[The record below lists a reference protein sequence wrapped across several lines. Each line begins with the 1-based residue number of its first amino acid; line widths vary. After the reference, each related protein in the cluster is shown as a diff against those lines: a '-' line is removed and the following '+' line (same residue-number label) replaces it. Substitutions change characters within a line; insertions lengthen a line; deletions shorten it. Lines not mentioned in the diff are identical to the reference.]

1 MDFRTPHLLSPLYC
15 KHSRSICQS
24 LSLLNCCFNSKIG
37 TRYCYYGERTL
48 DELRQALEL
57 ANYDELKQITQILF
71 SRRFNPLDYLH
82 TPDPIQIQSQSHR
95 DWIDSLE
102 KRFRYLAADGIT
114 VLRRKTQQVSY
125 REALI
130 RVCHYLKIPYSPA
143 FSTTDIEIEIFL
155 HLAQKAWKRLPCEER
170 KSLSYRILRRLDKLK
185 LPEPITVQLQNNS
198 FPLLLK
204 GSGILAVSSLVTPLL
219 KQIPRQFALYFT
231 KASAT
236 KAALKRGGAVVAVT
250 LGARRGIAISA
261 VRCATPTIL
270 GFVGP
275 LLTGSFLVDLSWRS
289 IATNY
294 SRIIP
299 TIVALAQIRLIRAE
313 CWELA

>member
-1 MDFRTPHLLSPLYC
+1 M
-15 KHSRSICQS
+15 
-24 LSLLNCCFNSKIG
+24 
-37 TRYCYYGERTL
+37 

-57 ANYDELKQITQILF
+57 ANYDELQQITHILF
-71 SRRFNPLDYLH
+71 CRRFNPLDYLH
-82 TPDPIQIQSQSHR
+82 TPDPIQIQSQSDR

-102 KRFRYLAADGIT
+102 KRFRYLAADGMT

-143 FSTTDIEIEIFL
+143 FSTTDIEVEIFL

-170 KSLSYRILRRLDKLK
+170 KSVSYRIIRGLDKLK
-185 LPEPITVQLQNNS
+185 LPEHITVQLQNNP

-204 GSGILAVSSLVTPLL
+204 SSGVLAVSSLVTPLL
-219 KQIPRQFALYFT
+219 KQIPRQFALHFT

-236 KAALKRGGAVVAVT
+236 KAALKRGGAAVAVA

-261 VRCATPTIL
+261 VRCATPTVL
-270 GFVGP
+270 AVVGP
-275 LLTGSFLVDLSWRS
+275 LLTGSFLVDLSWRT

-299 TIVALAQIRLIRAE
+299 TIGLLAQIRLIRTE

>member
-1 MDFRTPHLLSPLYC
+1 M
-15 KHSRSICQS
+15 
-24 LSLLNCCFNSKIG
+24 
-37 TRYCYYGERTL
+37 
-48 DELRQALEL
+48 DELTQALEL

-71 SRRFNPLDYLH
+71 CRRFNPLDYLH
-82 TPDPIQIQSQSHR
+82 TPDPIQIQSQRDR

-125 REALI
+125 REVLI
-130 RVCHYLKIPYSPA
+130 RVCHYLRIPYSPA

-155 HLAQKAWKRLPCEER
+155 HLAQKAWKRLSCEER
-170 KSLSYRILRRLDKLK
+170 KFLSYRIIGGLDKLK
-185 LPEPITVQLQNNS
+185 LPEPITVQLQNNP

-204 GSGILAVSSLVTPLL
+204 SSGVLAVSSLVTPLL
-219 KQIPRQFALYFT
+219 KQLPRQFALHFT

-236 KAALKRGGAVVAVT
+236 KAALVRSGAAVATQFQSRIVAM
-250 LGARRGIAISA
+250 GARRGIAISA
-261 VRCATPTIL
+261 VRCATPTVL
-270 GFVGP
+270 AFVGP

-299 TIVALAQIRLIRAE
+299 TIVALAQIRLIRTE
-313 CWELA
+313 CWQLA

>member
-1 MDFRTPHLLSPLYC
+1 
-15 KHSRSICQS
+15 
-24 LSLLNCCFNSKIG
+24 
-37 TRYCYYGERTL
+37 L

-57 ANYDELKQITQILF
+57 ANYDELQQITHILF
-71 SRRFNPLDYLH
+71 CRRFNPLDYLH
-82 TPDPIQIQSQSHR
+82 TPDPIQIQSQSDR

-125 REALI
+125 REVLI
-130 RVCHYLKIPYSPA
+130 RVCHYLRIPYSPA

-155 HLAQKAWKRLPCEER
+155 HLAQKAWKRLPCEKR
-170 KSLSYRILRRLDKLK
+170 KSLSYRIIGGLDKFK

-236 KAALKRGGAVVAVT
+236 KAALLRGGATVATQFQSRIVAM
-250 LGARRGIAISA
+250 GARRGIAISA
-261 VRCATPTIL
+261 VRCATPTVL
-270 GFVGP
+270 AVVGP

-299 TIVALAQIRLIRAE
+299 TIGLLAQIRLIRTE